1 MSESFPSDEQET
13 SGPTR
18 PAGHVS
24 PIDLATLASIR
35 VLRVTAGTARRA
47 GSVLSPTVR
56 LALEPPFVPARLRPR
71 RWLARMS
78 VEGAELRAELRL
90 RLTRTLDD
98 LLPVVLAEVLRRAR
112 LTDLVIEFVDLDR
125 IVSEADLDATVATVD
140 LGKVVD
146 RVEVDAVVAKV
157 DMDAVL
163 ERLDLTAIVLQ
174 QVDLEAVVTAVLD
187 RIDLVELA
195 AEVIEGV
202 DLPEIIRESTGTMAS
217 DTVRGVRMQGIA
229 ADEAVG
235 RVVDR
240 LLLRR
245 GSRSTQAPG
254 GAAESPVEV
263 ADPDPARRPPGDG

>member
-1 MSESFPSDEQET
+1 MSETFPSEEQQT

-18 PAGHVS
+18 PRGHVS
-24 PIDLATLASIR
+24 PVDLAAVAAVRGLQLTS
-35 VLRVTAGTARRA
+35 GTARRA
-47 GSVLSPTVR
+47 GSMLRPAVH
-56 LALEPPFVPARLRPR
+56 LALDPPFLPARLRPR
-71 RWLARMS
+71 RWLAPMS
-78 VEGAELRAELRL
+78 RKGAELRADLRL
-90 RLTRTLDD
+90 LLTRTLDD

-125 IVSEADLDATVATVD
+125 IVSEVDLDAAVATVD

-146 RVEVDAVVAKV
+146 RVEVGEVVAKV
-157 DMDAVL
+157 DMDAVI

-174 QVDLEAVVTAVLD
+174 QVDLEAVVTAVLA

-195 AEVIEGV
+195 TEVIEGV
-202 DLPEIIRESTGTMAS
+202 DLPDIIRESTGTMAS

-245 GSRSTQAPG
+245 GSRSARAPG
-254 GAAESPVEV
+254 GMSTSVVEV
-263 ADPDPARRPPGDG
+263 PETDPAGSTPRDG